1 MTLTKQDIER
11 FQMLYKN
18 RFGAV
23 LTVENAE
30 TQGLHLLN
38 LMSIVYKP
46 VRVEDYKNFNE
57 NKYENTKS
65 TNNN

>member
-1 MTLTKQDIER
+1 
-11 FQMLYKN
+11 MLYKN